1 MKQFEF
7 AFVYLCVYFCF
18 VLFFPARRVC
28 LPAGWIHTLPE
39 VDQRWISKALF
50 RWTAQGHPELVFGR
64 VDKLWWYPPQVP
76 LKTSNSPSLEN
87 YFGHPLLL
95 WMPRKLW
102 QVKLTCPHP
111 DCQKDLL
118 TSAGLHQKIR
128 QVVAMGKMYFV
139 ASEYLACR
147 RCKRKVISWS
157 HDIVSQLDIGHR
169 VQFPCILTSKLA
181 CDFEG

>member
-1 MKQFEF
+1 MAK
-7 AFVYLCVYFCF
+7 VIL
-18 VLFFPARRVC
+18 
-28 LPAGWIHTLPE
+28 LP
-39 VDQRWISKALF
+39 
-50 RWTAQGHPELVFGR
+50 
-64 VDKLWWYPPQVP
+64 
-76 LKTSNSPSLEN
+76 
-87 YFGHPLLL
+87 

-128 QVVAMGKMYFV
+128 LVVAMGKMYFV

-157 HDIVSQLDIGHR
+157 HDIISQLDIGHR

-181 CDFEG
+181 CDFEVVSLMCQRGLGNSSSQIQRKLQERYCRSPVSDRLQGDCQCCQVEPDPACDI